1 MEDST
6 IAQASSNTRKVRRV
20 KTFTGCWGC
29 RSRKIKCDEGT
40 PQCSQCQKSGI
51 KCAGYDSTLVWI
63 LPGQKSYPAGRR
75 RALRYDLTWS
85 LSPSYGSE
93 DIDALIVQCDIPE
106 SEQPAQL
113 SNISKTAGPF
123 TVFPI
128 MAKSKQLH
136 PDIDRA
142 MRLTPTPRLLAE
154 PDDSASYLLH
164 HYTTH
169 VAPNMMPFHDTRN
182 PWQSSYPLLA
192 RCGDSAGHKSLYHAI
207 LAQAAGNLAHLG
219 ADIEINKASNMEN
232 YAKSIEE
239 LRASLTSENK
249 DFSIALASML
259 TLVMSENYRGEC
271 TAWRLHLNGGWD
283 LLKSSQSRK
292 PWLENDFAWATTQSL
307 CLLKIKSD
315 TLTQEE
321 QSLIS
326 SVAAERSDFGFTTG
340 ATPEL
345 MSCVMEIGSL
355 HDYIEKNRHTLGN
368 MEDLLSRSSTSS
380 NTQSLIVTSPSS
392 SGPELSI
399 TSGASF
405 GPLLLASTT
414 SSTGIYGSKTP
425 PRPAPLGPLDSTIK
439 SLISRIENCVLETSD
454 PVVGTHQ
461 KIFLLG
467 TVIFAH
473 RQLLNPPPFAL
484 FSHLSSLLDC
494 VALFPTLGGGHI
506 ALWPVFMAAVEVYL
520 PYHKNQVREW
530 MDRADQIGVA
540 NRNDVR
546 KLIEKVWATRKQ
558 IAKDEGAEECE
569 IVLDWNVVMND
580 LGMDVLLI

>member
-6 IAQASSNTRKVRRV
+6 VAQASSNAKKVRRV

-29 RSRKIKCDEGT
+29 RSRKIKCDEAI
-40 PQCSQCQKSGI
+40 PQCSQCHKSGI
-51 KCAGYDSTLVWI
+51 KCPGYDSTLVWI

-93 DIDALIVQCDIPE
+93 DIDALIVQCDVPE

-128 MAKSKQLH
+128 MAKSEQLH

-142 MRLTPTPRLLAE
+142 MRLTPTPRLLAG
-154 PDDSASYLLH
+154 PDDNASYLLH
-164 HYTTH
+164 HYITH

-192 RCGDSAGHKSLYHAI
+192 RCGDSPGHKSLYHAI
-207 LAQAAGNLAHLG
+207 LAEAAGNLAHLG
-219 ADIEINKASNMEN
+219 VDIENNKASNMEH

-239 LRASLTSENK
+239 LRTSLSSEHK

-271 TAWRLHLNGGWD
+271 TAWRLHLNGAWD
-283 LLKSSQSRK
+283 LLRSSQSRK
-292 PWLENDFAWATTQSL
+292 PWLENDFAWVTTQSL

-315 TLTQEE
+315 TLVPEE

-326 SVAAERSDFGFTTG
+326 SVAERSNFGFTTG

-345 MSCVMEIGSL
+345 MACVMEVSSL
-355 HDYIEKNRHTLGN
+355 HDYMEKNGHTLGN
-368 MEDLLSRSSTSS
+368 MEDRVS
-380 NTQSLIVTSPSS
+380 
-392 SGPELSI
+392 
-399 TSGASF
+399 
-405 GPLLLASTT
+405 
-414 SSTGIYGSKTP
+414 
-425 PRPAPLGPLDSTIK
+425 IK
-439 SLISRIENCVLETSD
+439 SLISRIENCVLETTD

-467 TVIFAH
+467 TIIFAH

-484 FSHLSSLLDC
+484 FSHLSSLLEY

-520 PYHKNQVREW
+520 PSHKNQVREW

-540 NRNDVR
+540 SRSDAR

-558 IAKDEGAEECE
+558 IAKDEGTEECE
-569 IVLDWNVVMND
+569 IVLDWKTIMND

>member
-1 MEDST
+1 MESSFVAQDSKN
-6 IAQASSNTRKVRRV
+6 SRKVRRV

-29 RSRKIKCDEGT
+29 RSRKIKCDEAT
-40 PQCSQCQKSGI
+40 PECSQCQKAGV
-51 KCAGYDSTLVWI
+51 KCAGYESTLVWI

-85 LSPSYGSE
+85 RSPSYGSD
-93 DIDALIVQCDIPE
+93 DIDALIVQCDIPD
-106 SEQPAQL
+106 SEQLAQP

-169 VAPNMMPFHDTRN
+169 IAPNMMPFNDSRN

-192 RCGDSAGHKSLYHAI
+192 RCGDTAGHKSLYHAI

-219 ADIEINKASNMEN
+219 VERELNKASNMEN
-232 YAKSIEE
+232 YAKSIEY
-239 LRASLTSENK
+239 LRVSLSSPHK

-259 TLVMSENYRGEC
+259 TLVMSEHYNGQPNV
-271 TAWRLHLNGGWD
+271 WRLHLNGAWD
-283 LLKSSQSRK
+283 LLRSSQSQK
-292 PWLENDFAWATTQSL
+292 PWLDNDFAWVTTQSL
-307 CLLKIKSD
+307 CLLKIKSGS
-315 TLTQEE
+315 TTQDE
-321 QSLIS
+321 QDLIS
-326 SVAAERSDFGFTTG
+326 SVAERSDFGFTTG

-345 MSCVMEIGSL
+345 LACIMEINSL
-355 HDYIEKNRHTLGN
+355 HDYIKQNRHMYG
-368 MEDLLSRSSTSS
+368 MMDDPKSMASTSS
-380 NTQSLIVTSPSS
+380 NAPSLLVTSPSS
-392 SGPELSI
+392 SGLQRSS
-399 TSGASF
+399 TSGSSG
-405 GPLLLASTT
+405 GPLLSASPA
-414 SSTGIYGSKTP
+414 SSTATYDSSLSSSSV
-425 PRPAPLGPLDSTIK
+425 PLGPLFTTIK
-439 SLISRIENCVLETSD
+439 NLIHRIEQCVLESTEAI
-454 PVVGTHQ
+454 VHTHQ
-461 KIFLLG
+461 RIFLLG
-467 TVIFAH
+467 TLIYAH

-494 VALFPTLGGGHI
+494 VALYPTLGGGHT

-520 PYHKNQVREW
+520 PEHKQQVREW

-540 NRNDVR
+540 SRTDVHQ
-546 KLIEKVWATRKQ
+546 LIKRIWATREQ
-558 IAKDEGAEECE
+558 MADDEGIEECE
-569 IVLDWNVVMND
+569 IVLSWSVIMNEMGLD
-580 LGMDVLLI
+580 IVLS

>member
-29 RSRKIKCDEGT
+29 RSRKIKCDEAT
-40 PQCSQCQKSGI
+40 PQCFQCQKSGI

-93 DIDALIVQCDIPE
+93 DIDALILQCDIPK
-106 SEQPAQL
+106 SEEPAQL

-123 TVFPI
+123 TVFPV

-169 VAPNMMPFHDTRN
+169 VAPNMMPFHDARN
-182 PWQSSYPLLA
+182 PWLSSYPLLA

-207 LAQAAGNLAHLG
+207 LAQTAGNLAHLG
-219 ADIEINKASNMEN
+219 VDIETNKSLNMEH

-239 LRASLTSENK
+239 LRASLSSEQK

-259 TLVMSENYRGEC
+259 TLAMSENYRGEC
-271 TAWRLHLNGGWD
+271 TAWRLHLNGAWD
-283 LLKSSQSRK
+283 LLKSSQSQK
-292 PWLENDFAWATTQSL
+292 PWLENDFAWVTTQSL

-315 TLTQEE
+315 TLLQEE
-321 QSLIS
+321 QSLIH
-326 SVAAERSDFGFTTG
+326 SVAERSDFGFTTG

-345 MSCVMEIGSL
+345 MACVMEISSL
-355 HDYIEKNRHTLGN
+355 HDYIGKNRYALGD
-368 MEDLLSRSSTSS
+368 MGKIFSRSSILS
-380 NTQSLIVTSPSS
+380 NTQSLTVTSPSS
-392 SGPELSI
+392 SGVEHST
-399 TSGASF
+399 TSEFS
-405 GPLLLASTT
+405 GPLLPSAST
-414 SSTGIYGSKTP
+414 SLSTNKYGSRTP
-425 PRPAPLGPLDSTIK
+425 PRPALPSALDSTIQG
-439 SLISRIENCVLETSD
+439 LISRIENCALETAD

-467 TVIFAH
+467 TVICAH
-473 RQLLNPPPFAL
+473 RRLLNSPPIAL
-484 FSHLSSLLDC
+484 LSHLSSLLDC
-494 VALFPTLGGGHI
+494 IALFPTLGGGHI

-520 PYHKNQVREW
+520 PSHKSQVREW

-540 NRNDVR
+540 SRNDVR
-546 KLIEKVWATRKQ
+546 KLIEKVWATRMQ
-558 IAKDEGAEECE
+558 IAKDKGAEECE
-569 IVLDWNVVMND
+569 IVLDWNAVMND
-580 LGMDVLLI
+580 LGMDVLLV

>member
-6 IAQASSNTRKVRRV
+6 VAQVSSNARKVRRV

-29 RSRKIKCDEGT
+29 RSRKIKCDEAT
-40 PQCSQCQKSGI
+40 PQCVQCQKSGM

-113 SNISKTAGPF
+113 SSMSKTAGPF

-128 MAKSKQLH
+128 MAKSEQLH

-154 PDDSASYLLH
+154 PHDSAWYLLH

-169 VAPNMMPFHDTRN
+169 VAPSMMPFRDTRN

-219 ADIEINKASNMEN
+219 VDIETNKASNMEH

-239 LRASLTSENK
+239 LRASLSSEDK

-259 TLVMSENYRGEC
+259 TLIMSENYHGEC
-271 TAWRLHLNGGWD
+271 TAWRLHLNGAWD
-283 LLKSSQSRK
+283 LLKSSQSQT
-292 PWLENDFAWATTQSL
+292 PWLENDFAWVTTQSL

-315 TLTQEE
+315 SLVQEE

-326 SVAAERSDFGFTTG
+326 SVAERSDFGFTTG

-345 MSCVMEIGSL
+345 MACVIEIRSL
-355 HDYIEKNRHTLGN
+355 HDYIEKHRHTLPVV
-368 MEDLLSRSSTSS
+368 S
-380 NTQSLIVTSPSS
+380 
-392 SGPELSI
+392 
-399 TSGASF
+399 
-405 GPLLLASTT
+405 ASTT
-414 SSTGIYGSKTP
+414 SSTDIYGSKRP
-425 PRPAPLGPLDSTIK
+425 SRPAPPAALDSRIK
-439 SLISRIENCVLETSD
+439 SLISRIENCVLETTD
-454 PVVGTHQ
+454 PVVTTHQ

-473 RQLLNPPPFAL
+473 RQLLSPPPFEL

-506 ALWPVFMAAVEVYL
+506 ALWPVFMAAMEVYL
-520 PYHKNQVREW
+520 PSHKNQIREW

-540 NRNDVR
+540 SRIDVR

-558 IAKDEGAEECE
+558 IAKDEGTEECQ
-569 IVLDWNVVMND
+569 IVLDWTIVMND